1 MQRKRVQALEL
12 FLAKTVRMKLEGL
25 YTPLRKMT
33 TEILSSHKVR
43 WCEISLTFVGE
54 DKIKSLNRQYLGRSG
69 VTDVISFN
77 LSEQGSIDSDN
88 PLVGDIYICVARAR
102 KQAEDLGVPLK
113 EELAR
118 LAAHGVLHLLGYDH
132 QNEKDTGRMFKLQEE
147 AVGRHSADA
156 GLPCP
161 DSLSDP

>member
-1 MQRKRVQALEL
+1 
-12 FLAKTVRMKLEGL
+12 
-25 YTPLRKMT
+25 MT
-33 TEILSSHKVR
+33 TEILNSHRVH

-77 LSEQGSIDSDN
+77 LSEQGSLDSDN
-88 PLVGDIYICVARAR
+88 PLVGDIYICVARAG
-102 KQAEDLGVPLK
+102 KQAKDLGVPLK
-113 EELAR
+113 EELVR

-132 QNEKDTGRMFKLQEE
+132 QNEKDAGRMFKLQEE
-147 AVGRHSADA
+147 AVGRHCAGV

-161 DSLSDP
+161 NSLSDP